1 MAHVA
6 KYSRGSCRAI
16 LEHDTRTAKHEYKN
30 PDIDKSRTHLNWSLI
45 VADGMTAE
53 ERLNKRLSEIKV
65 QKRKDVNVL
74 CSWVVTLPE
83 DVPFIVYKSNTL
95 VCESTQRF
103 FKAVNEFLTEEVGA
117 KNVISSDVHVDENRP
132 HLHFTF
138 VPVVKNT
145 RTYKD
150 PSKQPK
156 FAEKCCADELLTRAY
171 LNTFHERLE
180 SYLNERGIK
189 ASIRTGKTT
198 FNRSIAELKAE
209 TAEKLKLAEE
219 KIQKHQEES
228 ERRIAEAEYQAQIK
242 HQDLLREIDELKA
255 KKAES
260 YQALDAARASAREI
274 VSKAEQKASEIRK
287 KAEDNTTLLDRLT
300 NKRIQRKKA
309 GFLGTVKLS
318 EKEYED
324 LCTRAEI
331 VDNLLEEKTKLEDT
345 MNGKAVQ
352 YQKASNERLVHQ
364 VESLQQEN
372 SQLRQTLQKQLSSN
386 SSVVKDKDREIED
399 LQREN
404 SYLKEKVSK
413 LEEWVQKAKDLTE
426 KVWLFAYRLV
436 KSFDEPEVKDEAINL
451 SEELYQ
457 NSMISLG
464 EKLTRSRS
472 RRR

>member
-16 LEHDTRTAKHEYKN
+16 LEHDTRTAEHEYKN

-65 QKRKDVNVL
+65 QKRRDVNVL

-83 DVPFIVYKSNTL
+83 DVKKEDERKFFETVYS
-95 VCESTQRF
+95 
-103 FKAVNEFLTEEVGA
+103 FLEQDVGGT
-117 KNVISSDVHVDENRP
+117 KNVISADVHYDESRP

-138 VPVVKNT
+138 VPVVANT
-145 RTYKD
+145 RKYKKTN
-150 PSKQPK
+150 KQPK
-156 FAEKCCADELLTRAY
+156 YTEKCCADELLTRAY
-171 LNTFHERLE
+171 LKTFHERLDN
-180 SYLNERGIK
+180 YLSEREIK

-209 TAEKLKLAEE
+209 TAEK
-219 KIQKHQEES
+219 QKELS
-228 ERRIAEAEYQAQIK
+228 EIAENNA
-242 HQDLLREIDELKA
+242 REAIEIHR
-255 KKAES
+255 KAEVLDK
-260 YQALDAARASAREI
+260 QNRALETLFLSL
-274 VSKAEQKASEIRK
+274 SEQKIKRK
-287 KAEDNTTLLDRLT
+287 KTGL
-300 NKRIQRKKA
+300 
-309 GFLGTVKLS
+309 LGTVKLS
-318 EKEYED
+318 EQEYED
-324 LCTRAEI
+324 LCAKADAVGNLQDAYTRLRDSTTGKELKRLYSINEQLEAKAE
-331 VDNLLEEKTKLEDT
+331 KLEAKT
-345 MNGKAVQ
+345 ENL
-352 YQKASNERLVHQ
+352 QKISQE
-364 VESLQQEN
+364 LQQEN
-372 SQLRQTLQKQLSSN
+372 RALKEETGYLR
-386 SSVVKDKDREIED
+386 
-399 LQREN
+399 
-404 SYLKEKVSK
+404 EKVSK
-413 LEEWVQKAKDLTE
+413 LENWVKKAKYLTE

>member
-30 PDIDKSRTHLNWSLI
+30 PDIDKSKTHLNWSL
-45 VADGMTAE
+45 VEADGMTAE

-103 FKAVNEFLTEEVGA
+103 FKTVNEFLTEEVGA

-138 VPVVKNT
+138 VPVVANT
-145 RTYKD
+145 RKYKD
-150 PSKQPK
+150 PNKQPK
-156 FAEKCCADELLTRAY
+156 YTEKCCADELLTRAY

-228 ERRIAEAEYQAQIK
+228 EKRIAEAEYQAQVK

-386 SSVVKDKDREIED
+386 SSVVKDKDREIEE
-399 LQREN
+399 LRLEN
-404 SYLKEKVSK
+404 NKLRDKVSA
-413 LEEWVQKAKDLTE
+413 LESWKENFKDIVV
-426 KVWLFAYRLV
+426 KVWRFARRLLR
-436 KSFDEPEVKDEAINL
+436 EVNDQESKAEALEL
-451 SEELYQ
+451 SDELYQ
-457 NSMISLG
+457 KDMIYMCD
-464 EKLTRSRS
+464 KITRSRS
-472 RRR
+472 QGR

>member
-16 LEHDTRTAKHEYKN
+16 LEHDTRTAEHEYKN
-30 PDIDKSRTHLNWSLI
+30 PDIDKSKTHLNWSL
-45 VADGMTAE
+45 VEADGMTAE

-180 SYLNERGIK
+180 SYLYERGIK

-260 YQALDAARASAREI
+260 YQALDAARVSASEI

-300 NKRIQRKKA
+300 NKRIERKKA
-309 GFLGTVKLS
+309 GLLGTVKLS

-331 VDNLLEEKTKLEDT
+331 VENLLEEKTKLEDT

-352 YQKASNERLVHQ
+352 YQKVTNERLEHQ
-364 VESLQQEN
+364 VASLQQEN
-372 SQLRQTLQKQLSSN
+372 YQLKQTLQKQHSIN
-386 SSVVKDKDREIED
+386 TNVAKDKDREIEE
-399 LQREN
+399 LRLEN
-404 SYLKEKVSK
+404 NKLRDKVSA
-413 LEEWVQKAKDLTE
+413 LESWKENFKDIVV
-426 KVWLFAYRLV
+426 KVWRFARRLLR
-436 KSFDEPEVKDEAINL
+436 EVNDQESKAEALEL
-451 SEELYQ
+451 SDELYQ
-457 NSMISLG
+457 KDMIYMCDKITRG
-464 EKLTRSRS
+464 RSR
-472 RRR
+472 

>member
-83 DVPFIVYKSNTL
+83 DVKKEDERKFFETVYS
-95 VCESTQRF
+95 
-103 FKAVNEFLTEEVGA
+103 FLEQDVGGT
-117 KNVISSDVHVDENRP
+117 KNVISADVHYDESRP

-145 RTYKD
+145 RTYKN
-150 PSKQPK
+150 PTKQPK

-171 LNTFHERLE
+171 LKTFHERLDN
-180 SYLNERGIK
+180 YLSEREIK

-209 TAEKLKLAEE
+209 TAEKQKELSEIAENNARE
-219 KIQKHQEES
+219 AIEIHRKAEVLDKQNKTLEMLFKSLS
-228 ERRIAEAEYQAQIK
+228 ERKIK
-242 HQDLLREIDELKA
+242 
-255 KKAES
+255 
-260 YQALDAARASAREI
+260 
-274 VSKAEQKASEIRK
+274 RK
-287 KAEDNTTLLDRLT
+287 KKGL
-300 NKRIQRKKA
+300 
-309 GFLGTVKLS
+309 LGTVKLS
-318 EKEYED
+318 EQEYED
-324 LCTRAEI
+324 LCAKADA
-331 VDNLLEEKTKLEDT
+331 VGNLQDAYTTLRDSTT
-345 MNGKAVQ
+345 GKEL
-352 YQKASNERLVHQ
+352 ERLQ
-364 VESLQQEN
+364 VKNEQLEAKNESLQKKSQELHQEN
-372 SQLRQTLQKQLSSN
+372 KQLK
-386 SSVVKDKDREIED
+386 V
-399 LQREN
+399 EN

-413 LEEWVQKAKDLTE
+413 LEDWVQKAKDLTA
-426 KVWLFAYRLV
+426 KVWRFTCSLVRSLDEQEV
-436 KSFDEPEVKDEAINL
+436 KSEATNL

-457 NSMISLG
+457 NDLISLS

>member
-16 LEHDTRTAKHEYKN
+16 LEHDTRTAEHEYKN
-30 PDIDKSRTHLNWSLI
+30 PDIDKSKTHLNWSL
-45 VADGMTAE
+45 VEADGMTAE

-138 VPVVKNT
+138 VPVVANT
-145 RTYKD
+145 RKYKD
-150 PSKQPK
+150 PNKQPK
-156 FAEKCCADELLTRAY
+156 YTEKCCADELLTRTY
-171 LNTFHERLE
+171 LKTFHERLE

-255 KKAES
+255 KKEES
-260 YQALDAARASAREI
+260 YHAVNAAKVSASEI

-287 KAEDNTTLLDRLT
+287 KTEDNTTLLDRLT
-300 NKRIQRKKA
+300 NKRIERKKA
-309 GFLGTVKLS
+309 GLLGTVKLS

-331 VDNLLEEKTKLEDT
+331 VENLLEEKTKIEDT

-352 YQKASNERLVHQ
+352 YQKVTNERLEHQ
-364 VESLQQEN
+364 VASLQQEN
-372 SQLRQTLQKQLSSN
+372 YQLKQTLQKQHSIN
-386 SSVVKDKDREIED
+386 TNVAKDKDREIEE
-399 LQREN
+399 LRLEN
-404 SYLKEKVSK
+404 NKLRDKVSA
-413 LEEWVQKAKDLTE
+413 LESWKENFKDIVV
-426 KVWLFAYRLV
+426 KVWRFARRLLR
-436 KSFDEPEVKDEAINL
+436 EVNDQDFKAEALEL
-451 SEELYQ
+451 SDELYQ
-457 NSMISLG
+457 KDMIYMCDKITRG
-464 EKLTRSRS
+464 RSR
-472 RRR
+472 